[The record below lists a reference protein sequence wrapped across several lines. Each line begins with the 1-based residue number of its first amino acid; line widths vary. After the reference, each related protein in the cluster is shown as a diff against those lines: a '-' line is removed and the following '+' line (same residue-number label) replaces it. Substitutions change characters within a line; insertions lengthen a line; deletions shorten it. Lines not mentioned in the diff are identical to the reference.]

1 MDGIKD
7 KIIQHLEQ
15 NAEIPSAIAFAK
27 SFSLPFDN
35 TFIGSI
41 KSLESAGIICSE
53 MKKEQKTVM
62 TPNAE
67 DIIKNGS
74 EEARLFALVTKE
86 GVPKADL
93 EKLPFYGTGY
103 REAMK
108 NKLIKLDGQNL
119 VRVAEKYEDTIQ
131 QLLVRVNN
139 GETPSKQEETLIKR
153 RKLVKNETVTD
164 YVLKQGAS
172 FNKRSKPVSNLTAEM
187 LANGSWKDANW
198 KEYNFEA
205 LGMYPKGGSRHQLSK
220 VRMNFKTIF
229 LEMGF
234 EEMKTDMF
242 VESSFWNFDSLFQPQ
257 QHPARDAHD
266 TFFLAVP
273 EKTTARDMEPEYV
286 AKVKKVHT
294 TGDYGSIGWRS
305 NWQEEEAAKNI
316 LRTHTTSVS
325 SRTLAR
331 LAKEAEKKG
340 FFEPIK
346 CFSIDR
352 VFRNETVDMTHLAE
366 FHQIE
371 GFIAD
376 RNIGLAQLIAVVK
389 EFFTKM
395 GMKDIRFKPAY
406 NPYTEPSMEIFAFH
420 PMLNKYVEVGN
431 SGVFRPE
438 MLRTMGVPEDVNV
451 IAWGFGLERQTMIA
465 CGIKSIRSIFGP
477 KTDLEFIKNSE
488 VCVYGI

>member
-1 MDGIKD
+1 MDAIKE
-7 KIIQHLEQ
+7 KIIQQLETS
-15 NAEIPSAIAFAK
+15 EIPSAISFAK
-27 SFSLPFDN
+27 SLSLPFDN

-41 KSLESAGIICSE
+41 KSLESAGIISSE
-53 MKKEQKTVM
+53 MKKEQKVVM

-74 EEARLFALVTKE
+74 EESRLFALVTKE
-86 GVPKADL
+86 GVPKSDL

-108 NKLIKLDGQNL
+108 NKLIKLDGNNL
-119 VRVAEKYEDTIQ
+119 VKIAEKYEDTIQ
-131 QLLVRVNN
+131 QLLIRINN
-139 GETPSKQEETLIKR
+139 GETPTKQEETLIKR

-187 LANGSWKDANW
+187 LANGNWKDANW
-198 KEYNFEA
+198 KEYNFES
-205 LGMYPKGGSRHQLSK
+205 LGVYPKGGSRHQLSK

-234 EEMKTDMF
+234 EEMRTDMF
-242 VESSFWNFDSLFQPQ
+242 VESSFWNFDSLYQPQ

-266 TFFLAVP
+266 TFFLSVP
-273 EKTTARDMEPEYV
+273 EKTTERDMEPEYV

-294 TGDYGSIGWRS
+294 TGDFGSIGWRS

-316 LRTHTTSVS
+316 LRTHTTAVS

-420 PMLNKYVEVGN
+420 PMLNKYVEIGN